1 MLLFIFLFLLNISVA
16 KFLNFLIGC
25 WFLVCLVENLI
36 WVFLGFLY
44 YAAVLCGGGVAWYV
58 FAVFSCK
65 KRKRKVGTSQVALN
79 FQGIFRMMN
88 RQGEQGR
95 QTCLSLE
102 MPCKT
107 ALITSLCMF
116 TKLRNWR
123 APRPPMKLKLR
134 NFRACE

>member
-16 KFLNFLIGC
+16 KFLNFFIGC

-65 KRKRKVGTSQVALN
+65 K
-79 FQGIFRMMN
+79 
-88 RQGEQGR
+88 
-95 QTCLSLE
+95 
-102 MPCKT
+102 
-107 ALITSLCMF
+107 
-116 TKLRNWR
+116 
-123 APRPPMKLKLR
+123 
-134 NFRACE
+134 

>member
-1 MLLFIFLFLLNISVA
+1 M
-16 KFLNFLIGC
+16 GC

-36 WVFLGFLY
+36 WVLLGFLY
-44 YAAVLCGGGVAWYV
+44 YAALLCGGGVAWYV

-65 KRKRKVGTSQVALN
+65 KRKREVGISQMALN
-79 FQGIFRMMN
+79 FQGIFRMMI

-95 QTCLSLE
+95 QTCLCLE

-116 TKLRNWR
+116 TKL
-123 APRPPMKLKLR
+123 
-134 NFRACE
+134 